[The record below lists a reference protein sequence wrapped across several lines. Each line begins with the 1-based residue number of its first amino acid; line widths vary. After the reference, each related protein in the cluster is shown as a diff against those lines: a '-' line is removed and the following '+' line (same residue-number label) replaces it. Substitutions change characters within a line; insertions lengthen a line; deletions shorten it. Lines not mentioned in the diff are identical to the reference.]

1 MQGITKKEKGPGHLN
16 LKASR
21 RSRPDAASDDPETGG
36 ESPTI
41 IARSA
46 ARARRNGEPC
56 AVFFLRQPASFS
68 SPPPW
73 PGDPLKGSRSIVP
86 RCVAPASQPATTE
99 RPPGRDPGLL
109 QPLLNSILPGYC
121 DRMPPGRSA
130 GLQRRLQLL
139 QWGLRC
145 FGGNPIRRRH
155 PESNGLLQPLLQA
168 VQGLSRPASLR
179 HKHDRL
185 PIGRSAS
192 IYALSAPP
200 PLLKSRGNAPK
211 PNGLTLPST

>member
-1 MQGITKKEKGPGHLN
+1 MQGITKKEKGPGRLN

-36 ESPTI
+36 ESPAI

-86 RCVAPASQPATTE
+86 RWRSCCVAACNNRETTQAGIQACSNRCSIQFCRDTVIE
-99 RPPGRDPGLL
+99 CRPGDQRVCNDDFSSCNG
-109 QPLLNSILPGYC
+109 GC
-121 DRMPPGRSA
+121 DALAAIPSA
-130 GLQRRLQLL
+130 AAIQNQTACSSRCCRQFKVCLGQRA
-139 QWGLRC
+139 C
-145 FGGNPIRRRH
+145 
-155 PESNGLLQPLLQA
+155 
-168 VQGLSRPASLR
+168 
-179 HKHDRL
+179 D
-185 PIGRSAS
+185 
-192 IYALSAPP
+192 
-200 PLLKSRGNAPK
+200 
-211 PNGLTLPST
+211 TSTIDCQ

>member
-36 ESPTI
+36 ESPAI

-99 RPPGRDPGLL
+99 RPPRPG
-109 QPLLNSILPGYC
+109 
-121 DRMPPGRSA
+121 
-130 GLQRRLQLL
+130 
-139 QWGLRC
+139 
-145 FGGNPIRRRH
+145 
-155 PESNGLLQPLLQA
+155 
-168 VQGLSRPASLR
+168 SRPAPTAAQFNFAGILSSNAARAISGFATTTSAPAMGAAMLWR
-179 HKHDRL
+179 QSHPPPPSRIKRL
-185 PIGRSAS
+185 APAAAAGSSRSVSAS
-192 IYALSAPP
+192 EPATQALSIAN
-200 PLLKSRGNAPK
+200 RQI
-211 PNGLTLPST
+211 GLDLCLERATSTA

>member
-73 PGDPLKGSRSIVP
+73 PGDPLKGPVNCAAVRSSCVAACNNRETTQAGIQACSNRCSIQFCRDTVIECRPGDQRVCNDDFSSCNGGCDALAAIPSAAAILKRLAPAAAAGSSRSVS
-86 RCVAPASQPATTE
+86 ASEPATQARSTANRQIGLDLCLE
-99 RPPGRDPGLL
+99 R
-109 QPLLNSILPGYC
+109 
-121 DRMPPGRSA
+121 A
-130 GLQRRLQLL
+130 
-139 QWGLRC
+139 
-145 FGGNPIRRRH
+145 
-155 PESNGLLQPLLQA
+155 
-168 VQGLSRPASLR
+168 
-179 HKHDRL
+179 
-185 PIGRSAS
+185 
-192 IYALSAPP
+192 
-200 PLLKSRGNAPK
+200 
-211 PNGLTLPST
+211 TSTA